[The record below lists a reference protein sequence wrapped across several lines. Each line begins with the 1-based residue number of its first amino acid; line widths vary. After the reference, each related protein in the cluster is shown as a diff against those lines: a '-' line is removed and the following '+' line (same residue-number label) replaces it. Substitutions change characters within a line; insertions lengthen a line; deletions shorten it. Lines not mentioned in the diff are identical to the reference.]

1 MYFLCR
7 VVSVDTMIVLHAR
20 FPVDPD
26 RRDEA
31 LELVETLVEQS
42 NREEGMLEYRAA
54 IDVEDEN
61 TIRFFEQYDDEDALE
76 AHNQTEHF
84 RAFEEKLPEL
94 LAGEPEV
101 VQFEVSD
108 STELEL

>member
-1 MYFLCR
+1 
-7 VVSVDTMIVLHAR
+7 MIVLHAS

-31 LELVETLVEQS
+31 LGLVETLVEQS
-42 NREEGMLEYRAA
+42 NQEDGIIEYRAA
-54 IDVEDEN
+54 VDVQDGN
-61 TIRFFEQYDDEDALE
+61 TIRFFEQHEDAAALE

-84 RAFEEKLPEL
+84 QAFEEKLPEL
-94 LAGEPEV
+94 LAGEPAV

-108 STELEL
+108 ATELDL